1 MDGPTEIRERQ
12 ISYDITFAECKKMI
26 QMNLFTKQSRVM
38 DIENKLMVMGGG
50 ATWHI
55 HITIYKTDKQ
65 GPTI

>member
-50 ATWHI
+50 AT
-55 HITIYKTDKQ
+55 
-65 GPTI
+65 